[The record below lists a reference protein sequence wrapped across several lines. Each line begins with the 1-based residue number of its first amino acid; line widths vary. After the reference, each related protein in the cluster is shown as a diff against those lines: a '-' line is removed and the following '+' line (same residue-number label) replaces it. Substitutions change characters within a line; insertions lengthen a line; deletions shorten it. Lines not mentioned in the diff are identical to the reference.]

1 MQIEIDFEVFKELTA
16 RRQTEAHTY
25 NDVLR
30 DVLGLFPA
38 NSQPTSLSQS
48 VSGGDAM
55 HPPAGLQLKGL
66 FLPDGSLLRADY
78 KGRRY
83 TAQILGG
90 QWIDSSNNQH
100 TSPSAAAWAI
110 TNTNVNGWRFWYAKR
125 PSDQEWRKLE
135 VLQKNS

>member
-30 DVLGLFPA
+30 DVLGLFPVS
-38 NSQPTSLSQS
+38 SQPANQAQP
-48 VSGGDAM
+48 GIGAFQ
-55 HPPAGLQLKGL
+55 PAAGLQLKGL

-78 KGRRY
+78 KGKRY
-83 TAQILGG
+83 TAQIVSG